1 MRWFSTAGPPIM
13 NCCIKNAEPSFC
25 LFFSH
30 SVLCSEVNLV
40 LMEFGFYLFIGGNC
54 KLLSSEILSAT
65 LTSNHDVILIFWS
78 WLQIFTLCSNRDQEL
93 AELAAAL
100 TEVGLAGLLDLWVS
114 SWTRV
119 RVSQST
125 RLKWEKKHVWQ
136 HIAAVC
142 GCVPLLCSH
151 QPLRWSPSLHW
162 PTRTARE
169 LCSGQQSKLT
179 MTPPPPPTTDSNASR
194 GHESSLMR
202 SLKPEHNCE
211 AEWPI
216 NNPIALETVHSSVN
230 PHVSLVRR
238 LSGGVFMSLW
248 CPLETFLMNRY
259 GDVLG
264 LVSSLLQRE
273 QPSQPAAARSVWLRL
288 TPRRQ
293 STWRDSRA
301 NSGCW
306 KIHQFHEIGALVCWI
321 CLRMWFPPFMS
332 LQGMYI
338 KSTYDG
344 LHVITGTTEGV
355 SSSYWSRRYNEA
367 AANG

>member
-1 MRWFSTAGPPIM
+1 MRRFSTAGPPIM
-13 NCCIKNAEPSFC
+13 NRCIKNAEPSFC

-40 LMEFGFYLFIGGNC
+40 LMEFGIYLFIGGNC

-100 TEVGLAGLLDLWVS
+100 TEVSLAGLLDLWVS
-114 SWTRV
+114 NWTRV

-142 GCVPLLCSH
+142 GCVPLPCSH

-216 NNPIALETVHSSVN
+216 NNPIALETVHSWVN

-238 LSGGVFMSLW
+238 LSGGVFVSLW

-264 LVSSLLQRE
+264 LVSSLLLRGAFDWDSPPVVSPLEETAVQTRAVEKFTNSTRLVPWFVESALGCDFPLLCRCRACTSSQRTTACTS
-273 QPSQPAAARSVWLRL
+273 SQGRPK
-288 TPRRQ
+288 
-293 STWRDSRA
+293 
-301 NSGCW
+301 G
-306 KIHQFHEIGALVCWI
+306 
-321 CLRMWFPPFMS
+321 
-332 LQGMYI
+332 
-338 KSTYDG
+338 
-344 LHVITGTTEGV
+344 
-355 SSSYWSRRYNEA
+355 
-367 AANG
+367 